1 MRTRVRRTAMRG
13 RKDKREGRRTS
24 AGLREKALDQKVQT
38 ALKKAPSISIFWER
52 REVSCAPDM
61 MSLFSR
67 SQQNLSWSEATQH
80 IRFWHIKGAIRRN
93 RTLWVHYNNYGR
105 PISRE
110 PVTCCSHN
118 SVRGEGVTITLSTS
132 SSYAVNKKTFQVKLK
147 KKKNTLFS
155 FFLMHNVCATVF
167 NFHCQPVWLL
177 WIWVGRA
184 DNEETIPLKESCH
197 ST

>member
-13 RKDKREGRRTS
+13 RKDKREGRKTS

-110 PVTCCSHN
+110 PATCCSHN

-147 KKKNTLFS
+147 KKKKKHPIFILPY
-155 FFLMHNVCATVF
+155 A
-167 NFHCQPVWLL
+167 
-177 WIWVGRA
+177 
-184 DNEETIPLKESCH
+184 
-197 ST
+197 